1 MGNTL
6 QYLDYEGLKY
16 YDRKLKEQLK
26 NLIPEDGKDGQDGQD
41 GQTPEFKIEN
51 DILYYRYIGEGEEK
65 WVDLGNV
72 KGADGSIGAD
82 GTSVTIESTEDVKDD
97 ADNVIGIK
105 INFSDGKEI
114 IINHG
119 KDGADGEDGDVL
131 NMQLGEEIKT
141 NVACGALGIGQ
152 TLTKDMTLAQIV
164 KLLTTKVYEPS
175 TKKGPSATLN
185 MTYKN
190 VTNQDTTVEVG
201 TTITPVL
208 TPRFNDGIFNSY
220 ASGAT
225 SPNDSNAGC
234 PVTNYT
240 ISRGNTEIASGTTLE
255 AFTDSYEIKE
265 ETVKY
270 NTTISY
276 GDSTVSPTNS
286 NGVAVSTV
294 KYGGSSATA
303 ASKSIYGKYQ
313 YYAGFGNTEPT
324 AEEIRTA
331 LNGKSNW
338 LNPSVQVYVENT
350 TTKKTIF
357 AIPSTYKLTEAYS
370 CNTNDNVT
378 SQFVPTAIKINDAGG
393 NAVDYTMYVQTYGQ
407 TGNFKIRFTY
417 AKK

>member
-1 MGNTL
+1 MGNNL

-16 YDRKLKEQLK
+16 YDKKLKSQLK
-26 NLIPEDGKDGQDGQD
+26 NLIPENGKDGQDGED
-41 GQTPEFKIEN
+41 GLTPEFRIQDDK
-51 DILYYRYIGEGEEK
+51 LQYRYLGQDDDA

-72 KGADGSIGAD
+72 KGADGTIGAD
-82 GTSVTIESTEDVKDD
+82 GTSVTITSIEDVKDD

-105 INFSDGKEI
+105 VNFSDGKDI
-114 IINHG
+114 TINHG

-141 NVACGALGIGQ
+141 NVACGALGIGR
-152 TLTKDMTLAQIV
+152 TLTKEMTLAQIV

-175 TKKGPSATLN
+175 TKKEPYATLT
-185 MTYKN
+185 MTGQN
-190 VTNQDTTVEVG
+190 TPVEVG
-201 TTITPVL
+201 TTITPTL
-208 TPRFNDGIFNSY
+208 TPKFTDGLFNSY
-220 ASGAT
+220 AAGAT
-225 SPNDSNAGC
+225 SPKDLNAGC

-265 ETVKY
+265 ETVTYK
-270 NTTISY
+270 TTINY

-286 NGVAVSTV
+286 NGDTVTTV
-294 KYGGSSATA
+294 KYSNG
-303 ASKSIYGKYQ
+303 SKSANSSSVTGKYQ

-324 AEEIRTA
+324 TEEIRTT
-331 LNGKSNW
+331 LNGTKNW
-338 LNPSVQVYVENT
+338 INPDVQVYVENT